1 MPRYAFKERMIVNR
15 DDEKARAPDG
25 VAQLESP
32 EEAIREAR
40 DLVFQLTRTVNTR
53 RIHLP
58 NNLVYHKFF
67 NELNAK
73 VKRYVAKWGTLIVGV
88 HCFEFQYEGESIYCD
103 SDQGDSLPF
112 RFYKDGLN
120 ELAFYPGV
128 TEEELRDFVET
139 IYRSYEVEAEEDD
152 LVTLLWNQHFQHI
165 SYKVI
170 DEPLEGQTVPEPAAA
185 APESR
190 AARPVSSPARDV
202 KPEMPLLR
210 ETFVLTEQEV
220 ARLREEMTVEAG
232 WDMGFQLVDLIYE
245 VLAVREEMDDY
256 PLALDVMERVI
267 RQFVRRG
274 RFGHAA
280 RTLKALRDLE
290 QNSAALP
297 ERHRTLLHQAVE
309 RTGDADRIQEIG
321 ETLNRGL
328 DSEIP
333 ELETYLRLLPRGA
346 VEPLMDLLGEVKQRK
361 GRRVLCEVLAD
372 LLGDN
377 LQPLVKRLDDPR
389 WFVVRNLVYIL
400 RQSGSRIGATKCLHR
415 TLAHPHPKVRQ
426 ETLRSME
433 AMGMAQ
439 SPEFLLGLLESR
451 DEICRTWALERL
463 AALGDPRAAEPL
475 WKQIQAR
482 AFREWPWHDKRAY
495 FEALG
500 RCAPPAMLPAVKGL
514 FQKRSWFEKPKDLEV
529 RAGAAIALGLIGG
542 EQVIALLEEG
552 CHAEEALMCEACR
565 QGLDTIRRAKAG
577 DSPTETTAQ
586 TRRTRPKWTRSKPD
600 DRS

>member
-1 MPRYAFKERMIVNR
+1 MIVNR
-15 DDEKARAPDG
+15 DEEKARAPDG

-267 RQFVRRG
+267 GHFVRRG
-274 RFGHAA
+274 SFGHAA
-280 RTLKALRDLE
+280 RTLKAFRELE
-290 QNSAALP
+290 ENSAALP
-297 ERHRTLLHQAVE
+297 ERHRALLSQAVQ
-309 RTGDADRIQEIG
+309 RMGDADRIQEIG
-321 ETLNRGL
+321 GTLNRGL
-328 DSEIP
+328 DSEMA
-333 ELETYLRLLPRGA
+333 ELETYLRFLPRRA
-346 VEPLMDLLGEVKQRK
+346 VEPLMDLLGEVKHRK
-361 GRRVLCEVLAD
+361 GRRVLCEVLVD
-372 LLGDN
+372 LLGSN
-377 LQPLVKRLDDPR
+377 LEPLAKRLDDPR
-389 WFVVRNLVYIL
+389 WFVVRNLIYIL
-400 RQSGSRIGATKCLHR
+400 HRSGSRNGLKYLR
-415 TLAHPHPKVRQ
+415 QTLSHPHPKVRQ
-426 ETLRSME
+426 ETLRALE
-433 AMGMAQ
+433 AMGMAR
-439 SPEFLLGLLESR
+439 SADFLLGLLESR

-463 AALGDPRAAEPL
+463 AVLGDRRAAEPL
-475 WKQIQAR
+475 WKLIR
-482 AFREWPWHDKRAY
+482 TRGFRDQSWHDKRAY

-500 RCAPPAMLPAVKGL
+500 RCAPPEMLPAVKAL
-514 FQKRSWFEKPKDLEV
+514 FEKRGWFERPKDLEV

-542 EQVIALLEEG
+542 EQVISLLNEG
-552 CHAEEALMCEACR
+552 CRAEEAVMREACR
-565 QGLDTIRRAKAG
+565 QAVNTIGRIKASAA
-577 DSPTETTAQ
+577 SPEEVSGQAQPDQTQMDEEET
-586 TRRTRPKWTRSKPD
+586 
-600 DRS
+600 